1 MNKEGILSKLKK
13 FILLYADTEEDKV
26 VPEVLLHGDL
36 GLLDDMDFFGVLMK
50 IEEEFDIEIPDKDAA
65 ELSNV
70 GDVLNYILA
79 KVGAKS

>member
-1 MNKEGILSKLKK
+1 VPEA
-13 FILLYADTEEDKV
+13 LLYD
-26 VPEVLLHGDL
+26 DL
-36 GLLDDMDFFGVLMK
+36 GLWDDMDFFGVLMK
-50 IEEEFDIEIPDKDAA
+50 IEEEFDIDIPDKDAV

>member
-1 MNKEGILSKLKK
+1 MPEA
-13 FILLYADTEEDKV
+13 LLYD
-26 VPEVLLHGDL
+26 DL
-36 GLLDDMDFFGVLMK
+36 GLWDDMDFFGVLMK
-50 IEEEFDIEIPDKDAA
+50 IEEEFDIDIPDKDAA